1 MIAIVGAEGM
11 IAENLSEIQK
21 KINMDRIKLVAVT
34 KTQPPEA
41 LREAF
46 SCGLTVMGENRVQEA
61 VEKAAELVDLP
72 IEWHLIGHLQ
82 TNKVRSAVK
91 LFSLIHSVDSAKLAQ
106 EINRCAGSIGKVQDV
121 LLQVNVAQEESK
133 SGISP
138 AEAEDLA
145 KFIPALP
152 NLRLCG
158 VMTIA
163 PFYADSEMTRPV
175 FAQTRII
182 FDSLR
187 ELCGRSEAF
196 RCLSMGMT
204 HDYLVAVEEGAN
216 MVRIGTGIFGVRAL
230 Q

>member
-1 MIAIVGAEGM
+1 M
-11 IAENLSEIQK
+11 IAENLAEIRK
-21 KINMDRIKLVAVT
+21 KINTENIRLVAVT
-34 KTQPPEA
+34 KTQPPEV

-46 SCGLTVMGENRVQEA
+46 FCGLTVMGENRVQEA
-61 VEKAAELVDLP
+61 VEKAAELRDLP

-82 TNKVRSAVK
+82 TNKVRTAVN

-106 EINRCAGSIGKVQDV
+106 EINRCAESIGKVQDV

-138 AEAEDLA
+138 SEANELT
-145 KFIPALP
+145 KLILALP

-163 PFYADSEMTRPV
+163 PFYVDSEMTRPI

-182 FDSLR
+182 YDALR
-187 ELCGRSEAF
+187 DLCGRAGAF
-196 RCLSMGMT
+196 RWLSMGMT

-216 MVRIGTGIFGVRAL
+216 MVRIGTGIFGVRSL

>member
-1 MIAIVGAEGM
+1 M
-11 IAENLSEIQK
+11 IAENLAEIHK
-21 KINMDRIKLVAVT
+21 KINKENIRLVAVT
-34 KTQPPEA
+34 KTQPPDI

-61 VEKAAELVDLP
+61 VEKASELRDLP

-82 TNKVRSAVK
+82 TNKVRAAVK
-91 LFSLIHSVDSAKLAQ
+91 LFSLIHSVDSARLAQ
-106 EINRCAGSIGKVQDV
+106 EIDRCAGSIGKVQDV

-138 AEAEDLA
+138 SEATELA
-145 KFIPALP
+145 KLILALP

-163 PFYADSEMTRPV
+163 PFYADSEMTRPI
-175 FAQTRII
+175 FAQTRSIYGT
-182 FDSLR
+182 LR
-187 ELCGRSEAF
+187 DLCGRAETF
-196 RCLSMGMT
+196 RWLSMGMT

-216 MVRIGTGIFGVRAL
+216 MVRIGTGIFGVRSL

>member
-21 KINMDRIKLVAVT
+21 RINTERIKLVAVT
-34 KTQPPEA
+34 KTQPPEV

-61 VEKAAELVDLP
+61 LEKASELVDLP

-91 LFSLIHSVDSAKLAQ
+91 LFSMIHSVDSPKLAQ

-133 SGISP
+133 SGVSP

-145 KFIPALP
+145 KFILSLP

-163 PFYADSEMTRPV
+163 PFYADSEMTRPIFV
-175 FAQTRII
+175 QTRII

-196 RCLSMGMT
+196 HWLSMGMT